1 MAEDPRLPCD
11 VDDVVCKMEVPVDLK
26 GLPKG
31 LGNAQFL
38 DKFPELTRLEET
50 ISPFVKRCKIR
61 CFVTSHL

>member
-11 VDDVVCKMEVPVDLK
+11 VDDGICRMEVLVDLK

-38 DKFPELTRLEET
+38 DRFPDLAGLEET
-50 ISPFVKRCKIR
+50 IAPFVKR
-61 CFVTSHL
+61 